1 MTRLAGITVAYAL
14 IAALV
19 LVAPLS
25 ASDGPAPE
33 GAQTENAGTAAG
45 AAPEDAAP
53 GSAVPK
59 DATPGSAAPRDAT
72 PGSAAPRDAAPGS
85 AAPRD
90 AAPESAAP
98 QDAAPTDAPPAA
110 EPPAA
115 TSPAGTSPAGTA
127 PEADPVVPPADPA
140 ASAPTASPEP
150 ASSAPAPG
158 APAAAASDEP
168 GERGSRD
175 RSGPRAKAA
184 ANASVTI
191 SDFQFAP
198 ASVTVDAGDTVT
210 WTNDGPT
217 PHSATA
223 DDGSFDTGIFEAGQ
237 SRSQTFEQAGTFSYF
252 CTPHPNMRGTVTVR
266 AASTGGSGG
275 GSGGGS
281 ETTGGTTGESGTASA
296 GTGGSSD
303 SSGAELPA
311 TGLDLGGLIVLGLTT
326 LALGAW
332 LRRRAASTG

>member
-1 MTRLAGITVAYAL
+1 MTRLAGITAAYAL

-33 GAQTENAGTAAG
+33 GAPTENAGTAAA
-45 AAPEDAAP
+45 AAPEDAR
-53 GSAVPK
+53 S
-59 DATPGSAAPRDAT
+59 GSAAPQ
-72 PGSAAPRDAAPGS
+72 DAAPD
-85 AAPRD
+85 AVARQD
-90 AAPESAAP
+90 AAPESAAPQDAAPKSVAP

-115 TSPAGTSPAGTA
+115 TSPAGTA

-281 ETTGGTTGESGTASA
+281 ESTGGTTGESGTASA

-311 TGLDLGGLIVLGLTT
+311 TGLDAGGLIVLGLTT

-332 LRRRAASTG
+332 LRRRAASAG